1 MKKVIITVVFG
12 ALTGCA
18 AVPIGQEPIPYTATK
33 ALNEK
38 GTSNLTV
45 RSVSTK
51 DGYKELAGVPCELKG
66 DGFRSVF
73 VTPAI
78 VVTPDMGPR
87 VPVASLTCTFEG
99 KKFFQIIQPINE
111 TVTSIDRNASAAG
124 AGAGL
129 VGIVV
134 SGISASSQRSR
145 RDATLDVYGYPD
157 VTATFK

>member
-1 MKKVIITVVFG
+1 MTM
-12 ALTGCA
+12 ACA
-18 AVPIGQEPIPYTATK
+18 ALFGCETVPIGQEPIPYKATK

-45 RSVSTK
+45 RSVSMAG
-51 DGYKELAGVPCELKG
+51 GYREIAGVPCELKG
-66 DGFRSVF
+66 DGFKSVF

-87 VPVASLTCTFEG
+87 TPVASLTCTFEG
-99 KKFFQIIQPINE
+99 KKFFEIVQPIND

-124 AGAGL
+124 AGAGIIG
-129 VGIVV
+129 VIV
-134 SGISASSQRSR
+134 SGMSASTQRAR

-157 VTATFK
+157 TTATFN